1 MDEKMKSRNDQIFTV
16 KMEKLT
22 NDSYLLDLLSKEEDM
37 LTEQEKQKLG
47 KDIALIIVT
56 IGGILTLSYAIYF
69 IVDTLKKWY

>member
-1 MDEKMKSRNDQIFTV
+1 
-16 KMEKLT
+16 
-22 NDSYLLDLLSKEEDM
+22 M

-47 KDIALIIVT
+47 KEIAFIIVA

>member
-1 MDEKMKSRNDQIFTV
+1 
-16 KMEKLT
+16 
-22 NDSYLLDLLSKEEDM
+22 M

-47 KDIALIIVT
+47 KEIALIIVL

>member
-1 MDEKMKSRNDQIFTV
+1 MVNGSCINGFRFIYKFNLLFTKQII
-16 KMEKLT
+16 
-22 NDSYLLDLLSKEEDM
+22 M

-56 IGGILTLSYAIYF
+56 IGGILTLSYAVYF